1 MFLESSFGKLGVS
14 ENFGKQATPDV
25 FAGMD
30 WHDSS
35 ATVRMLQV
43 VMTAPDAD
51 NLKAKPLQGHNE
63 LAARNAWQPAH
74 SATLTR

>member
-1 MFLESSFGKLGVS
+1 
-14 ENFGKQATPDV
+14 
-25 FAGMD
+25 
-30 WHDSS
+30 
-35 ATVRMLQV
+35 
-43 VMTAPDAD
+43 MTAPDAD